1 MKKLIA
7 LVVIGLLSVGAL
19 TYAQTGIMGEH
30 SGYGGNECD
39 DGSYNCAPNK
49 TKHDLTARTIDDR
62 SYYGGNEGDDG
73 SYGV

>member
-19 TYAQTGIMGEH
+19 SYAQTGTIGEY
-30 SGYGGNECD
+30 SGYGSNECD

-49 TKHDLTARTIDDR
+49 TMPELTARVINDR
-62 SYYGGNEGDDG
+62 SNYGGNEGDDG
-73 SYGV
+73 SYRA